1 MITAVSTN
9 QHVGNVIQVIGSTF
23 DAEFEE
29 GHLPEIYNALHIDA
43 EYKGIKIRLTGEV
56 QQHLGGNRVRCV
68 ALGSTD
74 GLVRGMKVTDTGKS
88 VQVPVGKETLGRV
101 FNLLGEPIDGRG
113 PVNATEWRSIHTDP
127 PPFSELTSKTELFE
141 TGIKVIDLLTPLVR
155 GGKAGLFGGAG
166 LGKTVILTE
175 LIARIASQH
184 GGYSVFAGVGE
195 RTREGNDLWLEM
207 QETKIGDTGRA
218 VLTQT
223 AMVFGQ
229 MNEPPGARLRVA
241 LSALTMCEWFRDS
254 TGADTLLFVDNIFRF
269 SQAGSEVSALLGR
282 MPSAVG
288 YQPTLATEMGELQE
302 RITSTTR
309 GAITSVQAV
318 YVPADDPTD
327 PAPANAFQH
336 LDAFIYLERSIS
348 EKGIYPAIDP
358 LASNSRL
365 LDPLYLGR
373 EHYEVARRVQ
383 QILQRYR
390 ELQDII
396 AILGVEEL
404 SEEDKQVVARAR
416 RIEKFLSQPFIVA
429 QAFTN
434 REGKVTPLA
443 VTIQS
448 FKELCDGKWDHLPES
463 AFMWV
468 GGIEE
473 AAEQAKRMAA
483 EGN

>member
-1 MITAVSTN
+1 LTV
-9 QHVGNVIQVIGSTF
+9 
-23 DAEFEE
+23 
-29 GHLPEIYNALHIDA
+29 
-43 EYKGIKIRLTGEV
+43 KLTGEV
-56 QQHLGGNRVRCV
+56 QQHLGGSRVRCV

-74 GLVRGMKVTDTGKS
+74 GMVRGMEVVDTGAS
-88 VQVPVGKETLGRV
+88 LSVPVGKETLGRV
-101 FNLLGEPIDGRG
+101 FNVLGETVDGRG
-113 PVNATEWRSIHTDP
+113 PVETEERWPIHRHAP
-127 PPFSELTSKTELFE
+127 PLDELSSKTEIFE
-141 TGIKVIDLLTPLVR
+141 TGIKVVDLLTPFVR

-175 LIARIASQH
+175 LIARIASAH

-207 QETKIGDTGRA
+207 QETKIG
-218 VLTQT
+218 QT
-223 AMVFGQ
+223 DRSVIEQTCMVFGQ

-241 LSALTMCEWFRDS
+241 LSALTMAEWFRDT
-254 TGADTLLFVDNIFRF
+254 TGTDTLLFVDNIFRF

-288 YQPTLATEMGELQE
+288 YQPTLGTELGELQE
-302 RITSTTR
+302 RITSTKR

-327 PAPANAFQH
+327 PAPATAFAH

-358 LASNSRL
+358 LASSSRV
-365 LDPLYLGR
+365 LDPQYVGDR
-373 EHYEVARRVQ
+373 HYAVAREVQ

-396 AILGVEEL
+396 AILGVDEL
-404 SEEDKQVVARAR
+404 AESDKQVVHRAR
-416 RIEKFLSQPFIVA
+416 RIERFLSQPFLVA
-429 QAFTN
+429 EAFL
-434 REGKVTPLA
+434 GKPGKITPLEE
-443 VTIQS
+443 TIRS
-448 FKELCDGKWDHLPES
+448 FEELCSGKWDHLPEA
-463 AFMWV
+463 AFMYV

-473 AAEQAKRMAA
+473 AAEQAEQLEK
-483 EGN
+483 GV